1 MANDKILKLNTVSS
15 KLLKDECKKAFREA
29 NYVTAFSIYNGL
41 NIESKR
47 VLLPEVASFYA
58 SVFDACGEFGCLM
71 KMIAYPKSHNLDPQ
85 IIMNRIKRFVVPL
98 AGVDFIS
105 YYRKLIRRTFG
116 VEIDEKDDFD
126 RIIADGAVQAKREDK
141 KLRLLD
147 DEEEGKFYYDQAVL
161 SLNNS
166 SRAEALSLLNLVKP
180 EDKMF
185 IEAQQMYA
193 ILAQFDGDIQG
204 ATEKCM
210 AILEVEPDNI
220 EALKRL
226 TAIAKDHIEYAT
238 KINRFLT
245 TVKFSDS
252 NDDANFALA
261 KIYIENNDF
270 KKAEEALS
278 KIKSIFVYSENYL
291 LMQTRVYEELGKIDE
306 CIESLKTLITIFPK
320 NVRSRYKLRCMQQAK
335 EKGVKYS
342 NEFEM
347 KRMREEIDSF
357 LDETTE
363 EDFKKL
369 NITELIYYFRC
380 ICYYSSDITLK
391 KASLV
396 MLTVPKLRETIFDSL
411 IEIETS
417 EKQKEIILSTI
428 IQLAQADELFIVI
441 YGKLKKISI
450 SYPTILYNKS
460 YMQSLKSLN
469 TVKSSV
475 DNYRAYVINAYAQA
489 YTVRL
494 FDEGDMR
501 NFASNAEI
509 VVNGL
514 IRLKA
519 EQKMLFD
526 NLDNLVFAFC
536 VADDDIYAVSKVMFA
551 SIKPETKKEIVELV
565 EQFRQIKE

>member
-1 MANDKILKLNTVSS
+1 
-15 KLLKDECKKAFREA
+15 
-29 NYVTAFSIYNGL
+29 
-41 NIESKR
+41 
-47 VLLPEVASFYA
+47 
-58 SVFDACGEFGCLM
+58 
-71 KMIAYPKSHNLDPQ
+71 
-85 IIMNRIKRFVVPL
+85 
-98 AGVDFIS
+98 
-105 YYRKLIRRTFG
+105 
-116 VEIDEKDDFD
+116 
-126 RIIADGAVQAKREDK
+126 
-141 KLRLLD
+141 
-147 DEEEGKFYYDQAVL
+147 
-161 SLNNS
+161 
-166 SRAEALSLLNLVKP
+166 
-180 EDKMF
+180 
-185 IEAQQMYA
+185 
-193 ILAQFDGDIQG
+193 
-204 ATEKCM
+204 
-210 AILEVEPDNI
+210 
-220 EALKRL
+220 
-226 TAIAKDHIEYAT
+226 
-238 KINRFLT
+238 
-245 TVKFSDS
+245 
-252 NDDANFALA
+252 
-261 KIYIENNDF
+261 
-270 KKAEEALS
+270 
-278 KIKSIFVYSENYL
+278 
-291 LMQTRVYEELGKIDE
+291 
-306 CIESLKTLITIFPK
+306 
-320 NVRSRYKLRCMQQAK
+320 
-335 EKGVKYS
+335 
-342 NEFEM
+342 
-347 KRMREEIDSF
+347 
-357 LDETTE
+357 
-363 EDFKKL
+363 
-369 NITELIYYFRC
+369 
-380 ICYYSSDITLK
+380 
-391 KASLV
+391 

-509 VVNGL
+509 VVNGI